1 VEITGC
7 NEEMFSQVDCG
18 KGEALPVFGKD
29 WRLAGREGL
38 CEAELSSLKH
48 QK

>member
-18 KGEALPVFGKD
+18 KGEALPVFGKE
-29 WRLAGREGL
+29 RGFVR
-38 CEAELSSLKH
+38 LSSH
-48 QK
+48 P